1 MEERPGFLPCGTRCA
16 LPKTVKSAPKVGQE
30 LGHHIGAAVC
40 RHALE
45 AQKGRGGV
53 ALSEVARILLI
64 VLSAAVVAL
73 LVHRVAEA
81 KMEVHLV
88 KAVAADGIGTD

>member
-1 MEERPGFLPCGTRCA
+1 VLIGASSGRRWKSARHARESPPPCG
-16 LPKTVKSAPKVGQE
+16 E
-30 LGHHIGAAVC
+30 GAEYG
-40 RHALE
+40 LE

>member
-1 MEERPGFLPCGTRCA
+1 
-16 LPKTVKSAPKVGQE
+16 
-30 LGHHIGAAVC
+30 
-40 RHALE
+40 
-45 AQKGRGGV
+45 V

-64 VLSAAVVAL
+64 VLSAAVAAL

-88 KAVAADGIGTD
+88 KAVTADGIGTD